1 MATTDPARVLHDPA
15 RLAALCET
23 RLPDTPPEEAFDR
36 LTRLAARLL
45 GAPGATVSLVDAERQ
60 FFKSQ
65 VGLPAPLAEARQ
77 TPLDESICAHVVVG
91 GAPLVIGDTAADP
104 RFQLHPA
111 WLKWGVRAYA
121 GVPVATA
128 EGQVLGTLCVI
139 DGVPRTWGDADLEVL
154 RELGA
159 MAAAEVE
166 RRRAESRTSAALRE
180 TEGWFRSL
188 VEQTIAGIYV
198 FQGDRF
204 RYVNPRFAEAF
215 GMVPEDFYTPESIRR
230 VIHPDDLARVM
241 ENIRRRLDGEVSTL
255 RYAFRGVRADGRELF
270 LEVHGSRAELEGRP
284 ALVGIGIDVTERV
297 LAEREREAAVAAR
310 DRFYAMASHELR
322 TPISTVM
329 LYNDLLLS
337 DVCGALSEAQRE
349 SVERSQKSARHLLE
363 LINDLLDLSKLE
375 AGKMEARVQEVE
387 LAALVEG
394 VRGDVAALA
403 AEHGCAVSLEVAR
416 RPLVVSGDER
426 RIRQILLNLLS
437 NAVKFG
443 RGRPIEVWCGPWEG
457 GVAVSVT
464 DHGAGIAAGDLSRI
478 FEDFVQLGDES
489 EVGTGLGLPIARRLA
504 SLLGGRLEVTS
515 APGVGST
522 FRLFLPELLDEG
534 AGGGEDDGGIPEVIY

>member
-1 MATTDPARVLHDPA
+1 MSPDPAEILRDPA

-45 GAPGATVSLVDAERQ
+45 GAPGSTVSLVDGERQ
-60 FFKSQ
+60 FFKSHL
-65 VGLPAPLAEARQ
+65 GLPAPLAEARQ
-77 TPLDESICAHVVVG
+77 TPIDESICAHVVMG
-91 GAPLVIGDTAADP
+91 GAPLVVGDTAADP
-104 RFQLHPA
+104 RFREHPA
-111 WLKWGVRAYA
+111 WLRWGVRAYA

-128 EGQVLGTLCVI
+128 DGQVLGTLCVV
-139 DGVPRTWGDADLEVL
+139 DVVPRAWGDEDVAALA
-154 RELGA
+154 ELGA
-159 MAAAEVE
+159 LAAAEVE
-166 RRRAESRTSAALRE
+166 RRRAETRAARTTAVLRE
-180 TEGWFRSL
+180 TEAWFRSL

-198 FQGDRF
+198 IQDGRF

-215 GMVPEDFYTPESIRR
+215 GMRQEDFYAPGALLR
-230 VIHPDDLARVM
+230 VVHPDDVARVE
-241 ENIRRRLDGEVSTL
+241 ENIRRRLEGELLTL
-255 RYAFRGVRADGRELF
+255 RYAFRGIRADGRELF
-270 LEVHGSRAELEGRP
+270 LEVHGSRAEMEGRP

-337 DVCGALSEAQRE
+337 GVCGELTEAQRE

-375 AGKMEARVQEVE
+375 AGKMEARIEDVE
-387 LAALVEG
+387 LVTVVES
-394 VRGDVAALA
+394 VAGDVEPLA
-403 AEHGCAVSLEVAR
+403 AEHGCGLSLSVAR
-416 RPLVVSGDER
+416 RPLPVAGDER

-443 RGRPIEVWCGPWEG
+443 RGRPIEVWCGPEG
-457 GVAVSVT
+457 EGVVVSVT
-464 DHGAGIAAGDLSRI
+464 DHGPGIAPGDLPRI

-504 SLLGGRLEVTS
+504 ALLGGRLEVS
-515 APGVGST
+515 SSPGVGST
-522 FRLFLPELLDEG
+522 FRLFLPHLLEEG
-534 AGGGEDDGGIPEVIY
+534 ASGEGSGIPEVIY